1 MKLTP
6 ENEKDLSP
14 FYHRTGPYNCRIQE
28 VEMSQNL
35 IAPAAWML
43 AIMKLRPAMVI
54 EIGTCK
60 GGLSNLLSSCTA
72 QYGGEFH
79 TMDVRTGG
87 QENQYPLYGNAT
99 FHHWNCFEH
108 IKEIEALIQKPG
120 LCFLLCDGGDK
131 PKEFNTFAPFLKTG
145 DVIAAHDFC
154 DETIPNFSPEFWGCF
169 ETPIDRIMETITKFR
184 LTLFYPEWFT
194 YSAWCVRR
202 RHS

>member
-1 MKLTP
+1 MNLTP

-14 FYHRTGPYNCRIQE
+14 FYHRVGAYNCRIQE
-28 VEMSQNL
+28 YEMSQNI
-35 IAPAAWML
+35 IAPAAWMM
-43 AIMKLRPAMVI
+43 AIMKHQPAMVI

-79 TMDVRTGG
+79 TMDIRSGG

-99 FHHWNCFEH
+99 FHLWNCFEH
-108 IKEIEALIQKPG
+108 VEDIAELIRMSG

-131 PKEFNTFAPFLKTG
+131 PREFNTFSPIIKSG

-154 DETIPNFSPEFWGCF
+154 DETIPSFSPEFWGCF
-169 ETPIDRIMETITKFR
+169 ETPLSKLNDAIKTFHLKKFE
-184 LTLFYPEWFT
+184 PEWFT
-194 YSAWCVRR
+194 YSAWLVKQKS
-202 RHS
+202 H